1 MEIFVDF
8 GLFEFLAATGLA
20 LIAKKIYSRRLPT
33 FACLILS
40 VLAPIALLF
49 FVHEGLIRWIAVIS
63 LATSLVNV
71 SLIFLLL
78 RRWDVSTLLAKQPVP
93 SAK

>member
-20 LIAKKIYSRRLPT
+20 IIARKIYTRRWLT
-33 FACLILS
+33 FACLIIS
-40 VLAPIALLF
+40 VLAPIALVF

-63 LATSLVNV
+63 LATALVNV
-71 SLIFLLL
+71 SLIFLLV
-78 RRWDVSTLLAKQPVP
+78 RRWDLSKLLAVP